1 MIEFPSSSFINI
13 FINIFKE
20 YFIFSKKM
28 ISILTKISIEEK
40 TNNYMNLLSEI
51 LKISNSNPK
60 ISKNDIYFDIL

>member
-28 ISILTKISIEEK
+28 KSILTNISIEEK

-60 ISKNDIYFDIL
+60 ISKIDIYFDIL